1 MSQDQAH
8 TPISGY
14 HGCDSANV
22 PGIKAEN
29 FKCSRGNDH
38 WLGEGVYFFGAGF
51 SNPAE
56 DAKQW
61 AIAQSWDNA
70 RQTRFYH
77 DYSVLKATIVAR
89 KPLDMTQDDGK
100 AKVNAARE
108 AICRRVRAVGGYD
121 DNDIVKWLAEKF
133 GFDVLVQDFYIKFT
147 TTRRL
152 QITSRF
158 PNVRVI
164 CVRDPVSVIDK
175 SSISVTYLGRIQ

>member
-8 TPISGY
+8 TPITGY

-29 FKCSRGNDH
+29 FKCSRGSDH

-61 AIAQSWDNA
+61 AIAQSWDNV
-70 RQTRFYH
+70 RQTRFYLN
-77 DYSVLKATIVAR
+77 YSVLKATIVAK

-108 AICRRVRAVGGYD
+108 AICRRVRAVGGYN
-121 DNDIVKWLAEKF
+121 DNEIVCWLAKKY
-133 GFDVLVQDFYIKFT
+133 GFDVLVQDLYIKFSAM
-147 TTRRL
+147 RKLR
-152 QITSRF
+152 INSRF

-164 CVRDPVSVIDK
+164 CVRDPVSAIDK
-175 SSISVTYLGRIQ
+175 KSISVTYTALIT